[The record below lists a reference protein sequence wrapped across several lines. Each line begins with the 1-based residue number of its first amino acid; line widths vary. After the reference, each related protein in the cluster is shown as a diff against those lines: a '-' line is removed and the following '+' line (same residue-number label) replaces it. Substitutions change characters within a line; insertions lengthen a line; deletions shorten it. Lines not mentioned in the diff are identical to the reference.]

1 MDYKELVGRLR
12 TISDIFKAHTG
23 MDNYI
28 EDAATAITDLLARA
42 EAAEAEN
49 TALRRMQPVRL
60 DDTSAQALTLAA
72 EVSELRKKLG
82 AYEATGLE
90 PEDLKKPFDE
100 EVLLTM
106 TARMMGITPDRL
118 RELMEADR
126 EGRCVVQEY
135 KPGDPV
141 WVVERDEIEAPDC
154 VSGYVFV
161 AHANGAALVSAY
173 LGDCGDVDAILAD
186 CIEETRET
194 GECDIEVFPIEDCY
208 HSIEDAESAL
218 KGEQNGD

>member
-1 MDYKELVGRLR
+1 MERLTMIDGIGNDELVRCMGCGLE
-12 TISDIFKAHTG
+12 KAG
-23 MDNYI
+23 
-28 EDAATAITDLLARA
+28 
-42 EAAEAEN
+42 EN
-49 TALRRMQPVRL
+49 LENCGFCEEGWQKALKK
-60 DDTSAQALTLAA
+60 LAA
-72 EVSELRKKLG
+72 
-82 AYEATGLE
+82 YEDTGLD
-90 PEDLKKPFDE
+90 PEDLKKTFNE
-100 EVLLTM
+100 ELLLTM
-106 TARMMGITPDRL
+106 TAQMMGITPERL
-118 RELMEADR
+118 RELVEADR
-126 EGRCVVQEY
+126 DGRCVVQEY

-218 KGEQNGD
+218 KGENHEADSV

>member
-1 MDYKELVGRLR
+1 MERLTTDDEKSMFYCFNLFYAKDNEIWVRGGGPEPDYQDVSLVQWIKR
-12 TISDIFKAHTG
+12 
-23 MDNYI
+23 
-28 EDAATAITDLLARA
+28 AATEHQLNVD
-42 EAAEAEN
+42 AEN
-49 TALRRMQPVRL
+49 AESLGDEMYDALQDGSDTVEGIVALLHAAAVQATEMRHRLKSVEDIL
-60 DDTSAQALTLAA
+60 DDD
-72 EVSELRKKLG
+72 
-82 AYEATGLE
+82 Y
-90 PEDLKKPFDE
+90 DL
-100 EVLLTM
+100 
-106 TARMMGITPDRL
+106 DRL